1 MRNAK
6 TPFLLATALS
16 AAALG
21 YAQPGETRADDFE
34 LARSTIDG
42 GGMMFSTGGDFVLS
56 GTIGQPEAGTMEAG
70 EFTLTGGFWFEEP
83 PGDCN
88 STGGVNLLDYDDFV
102 ESCFLGPDVDV
113 AEECACFDVNASG
126 TVDLLDFAV
135 VQTSF
140 TGS

>member
-1 MRNAK
+1 MNRK
-6 TPFLLATALS
+6 TRRGFVTITLMAVIPTV
-16 AAALG
+16 AAIA
-21 YAQPGETRADDFE
+21 EDFE
-34 LARSTIDG
+34 LRRWTIDG
-42 GGMMFSTGGDFVLS
+42 GGAMQSSGGAFELA
-56 GTIGQPEAGTMEAG
+56 GAIGQPDAGVMKDG
-70 EFTLTGGFWFEEP
+70 ESTFTLTGGFWFEEP

-102 ESCFLGPDVDV
+102 EFCFLGPDVDV